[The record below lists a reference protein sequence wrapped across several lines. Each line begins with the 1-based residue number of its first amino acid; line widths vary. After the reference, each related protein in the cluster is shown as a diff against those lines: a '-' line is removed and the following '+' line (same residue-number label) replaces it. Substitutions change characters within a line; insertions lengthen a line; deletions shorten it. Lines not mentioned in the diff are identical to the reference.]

1 MRIDYQT
8 YFDPRHI
15 FEDDEEE
22 LRRAANSFEKFREI
36 GFSEVEA
43 QNLIDSAYCVVMDQ
57 IVIDRLYGG
66 PKSSTDFRTR
76 FLLGMFRDQFGAM
89 PNSLPL
95 MYRAGNVEDVFDII
109 ETLRAKRR
117 RPLLF
122 RGQTAHYAVT
132 RKVPNPS
139 FVHPELGETSLMPSL
154 WRRVTKQRLNVW
166 HQFRD
171 LSMLEWSTIMFDKFD
186 LQEIHRLE
194 REAGLTHPIEY
205 PDEVPDDP
213 SLDLVRAFHMQRDA
227 FLNDFGFDGSHAF
240 STLLQHYGLYSPVLD
255 LTTDP
260 EIALFFA
267 TQKFGR
273 DGGRCRYKFVGSNDR
288 QAIIYVVY
296 QDKNE
301 ALQYQRTKMLEAFD
315 PQRPKRQSCVIIGSN
330 GYAMNLAADYL
341 LAAIRLDFDM
351 AAPGRLTA
359 TDLFPPDSEDPLLAT
374 LKRRIRDAARSNL
387 TDFG

>member
-1 MRIDYQT
+1 
-8 YFDPRHI
+8 
-15 FEDDEEE
+15 
-22 LRRAANSFEKFREI
+22 
-36 GFSEVEA
+36 
-43 QNLIDSAYCVVMDQ
+43 
-57 IVIDRLYGG
+57 
-66 PKSSTDFRTR
+66 
-76 FLLGMFRDQFGAM
+76 
-89 PNSLPL
+89 
-95 MYRAGNVEDVFDII
+95 
-109 ETLRAKRR
+109 
-117 RPLLF
+117 
-122 RGQTAHYAVT
+122 
-132 RKVPNPS
+132 
-139 FVHPELGETSLMPSL
+139 MPSL

-213 SLDLVRAFHMQRDA
+213 SLDLVCAFHMQRDA